1 MTIKV
6 DDNYLDL
13 QSFLIIRDLCFYT
26 EKSQFKD
33 PLPWYWSAV
42 LLEGTYDGDLDN
54 NFQFCHKFY
63 NNDYP
68 QSPHIKY
75 IEDLMDEMMK
85 TNGARSFV
93 RIKANLN
100 PRSAKIIRHGF
111 HIDVPKEWADD
122 VTTSIYYVNSNN
134 GYTEFED
141 GTKIESVEN
150 RLVSFPAKMRHS
162 GTTCTDKQARVVI
175 NFNYF

>member
-13 QSFLIIRDLCFYT
+13 QSFLVIRDLCFYK
-26 EKSQFKD
+26 EDSKFND

-42 LLEGTYDGDLDN
+42 LLKETYDGDLDN
-54 NFQFCHKFY
+54 NFQFCHSFY
-63 NNDYP
+63 NHDYP

-75 IEDLMDEMMK
+75 VENLMNKIID

-100 PRSAKIIRHGF
+100 PRTPKIIRHGF
-111 HIDVPKEWADD
+111 HVDIPRNDN

-141 GTKIESVEN
+141 GTKVESVEN
-150 RLVSFPAKMRHS
+150 RLLSFPAKMRHS
-162 GTTCTDKQARVVI
+162 GTTCTDKKARVVI

>member
-13 QSFLIIRDLCFYT
+13 QSFLVIRDLCFYK
-26 EKSQFKD
+26 EDSKFND

-42 LLEGTYDGDLDN
+42 LLEESYDGDLDN

-68 QSPHIKY
+68 QSSHIKY
-75 IEDLMDEMMK
+75 VENLMDKIIE

-100 PRSAKIIRHGF
+100 PRTAKIIRHGF
-111 HIDVPKEWADD
+111 HVDIPRNDN
-122 VTTSIYYVNSNN
+122 VTTSIYYVNSND

-141 GTKIESVEN
+141 GTKVESVEN
-150 RLVSFPAKMRHS
+150 RLLTFPAGMKHS
-162 GTTCTDKQARVVI
+162 GTTCTDERARVVI